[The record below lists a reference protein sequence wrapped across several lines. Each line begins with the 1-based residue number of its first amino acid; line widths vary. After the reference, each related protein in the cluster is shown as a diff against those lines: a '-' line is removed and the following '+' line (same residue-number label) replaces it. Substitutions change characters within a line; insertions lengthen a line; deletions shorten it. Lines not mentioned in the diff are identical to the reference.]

1 MEAAATDRTTPT
13 HKTIPA
19 TADNTL
25 YPHIFEP
32 LDLGHT
38 TLKNRIV
45 MGSMHTGLED
55 RFYNYGKL
63 AAYFAE
69 RAKGGVAMM
78 ITGGISPNREGW
90 LLPAGGT
97 MNTKADVINHQR
109 VTRAVHKHDSKIVMQ
124 ILHSGRYGYHPFVVS
139 ASPIKSPIS
148 PFKPRQM
155 SIKNIKQTVKD
166 YARSATLA
174 KQAGYDGVEIMGS
187 EGYLLNQFL
196 SAHVNQRSDEY
207 GGDIQ
212 ARMKFPLEVVREV
225 RKAVGEDFIIVF
237 RLSMIDLVPN
247 GNVMDEV
254 ITIAKALEEAGV
266 TIINTG
272 IGWHEARVPTIVTSV
287 PRAAFVDFT
296 AEIKK
301 HVSIPVMAANRINM
315 PQTAEDILAA
325 GQADLIQ
332 MARPFLADPDWVNKA
347 KNGETDRINTCIA
360 CNQACLDHTF
370 ENKRSTCLVNPQA
383 CYETELVYKKAK
395 KPKKVAVVGG
405 GVAGMSAATVA
416 AARGHKVTL
425 FEAKDI
431 LGGQFNY
438 AKVIPGKEEFF
449 ETIRY
454 YTTELE
460 HQGVT
465 VKLNS
470 PVTKAMLDAG
480 KFDHVIIATGVV
492 PRSLEGKLPG
502 ADMPNVISY
511 ADLLSGKA
519 EVGEKVAVI
528 GAGGIGF
535 DVSEYLTAR
544 HGQPLHELGEATLK
558 DPSYRPAPQPIDE
571 WREEWGVTLD
581 PDYQSDGGLQRPEKL
596 TPVRQVYLMQRSK
609 GRLGAGL
616 NKTTGWVHRAH
627 IKSHGVMQMAGVQY
641 EKVTNEGLWVTNPQG
656 QSQLLRVDSIVV
668 CAGQESV
675 NDLMPNVGDA
685 PDAEYHL
692 IGGAKLAAELD
703 AKRAIRD
710 GAEVAAQI

>member
-1 MEAAATDRTTPT
+1 
-13 HKTIPA
+13 
-19 TADNTL
+19 
-25 YPHIFEP
+25 
-32 LDLGHT
+32 
-38 TLKNRIV
+38 
-45 MGSMHTGLED
+45 
-55 RFYNYGKL
+55 
-63 AAYFAE
+63 
-69 RAKGGVAMM
+69 
-78 ITGGISPNREGW
+78 
-90 LLPAGGT
+90 
-97 MNTKADVINHQR
+97 
-109 VTRAVHKHDSKIVMQ
+109 
-124 ILHSGRYGYHPFVVS
+124 
-139 ASPIKSPIS
+139 
-148 PFKPRQM
+148 
-155 SIKNIKQTVKD
+155 
-166 YARSATLA
+166 
-174 KQAGYDGVEIMGS
+174 
-187 EGYLLNQFL
+187 
-196 SAHVNQRSDEY
+196 
-207 GGDIQ
+207 
-212 ARMKFPLEVVREV
+212 MKFPLDVVRAV

-254 ITIAKALEEAGV
+254 ITVAKALEEAGV
-266 TIINTG
+266 SIINSG

-296 AEIKK
+296 AKIKAE
-301 HVSIPVMAANRINM
+301 VNIPVMAANRINM
-315 PQTAEDILAA
+315 PETAEQVLAH

-347 KNGETDRINTCIA
+347 KTGETDRINTCIA

-416 AARGHKVTL
+416 ASRGHKVTL

-454 YTTELE
+454 YTNELE

-465 VKLNS
+465 VKLNT
-470 PVTKAMLDAG
+470 PVTKELLNDG

-511 ADLLSGKA
+511 ADLLNGTA
-519 EVGEKVAVI
+519 TVGEKVAVI

-558 DPSYRPAPQPIDE
+558 DPTYRPEPQPLDE
-571 WREEWGVTLD
+571 WREEWGVTLNT
-581 PDYQSDGGLQRPEKL
+581 DYQTDGGLERPEKL
-596 TPVRQVYLMQRSK
+596 TPVRQVYLMQRTK

-616 NKTTGWVHRAH
+616 NKTSGWVHRAH

-641 EKVTNEGLWVTNPQG
+641 EKVTAEGIWVTNPQG